1 MPAIAI
7 TTITNIIA
15 NLTMRDQK
23 FFSRYRAP
31 RVATPNLVA
40 AQVDSYNSLLTEGV
54 KEIFKEFTPIKDYS
68 GKKFDLEFVRIE
80 LGQPKFDEHYAKVQ
94 KMTLDIPLRAIVR
107 LKNKAQIIEKEQE
120 IFLADFPVMTS
131 HGTFIINGVERV
143 IVPQL
148 ARSYGVFFT
157 TDEVKGKRHFGA
169 KIIPAR
175 GAWIEIEVDA
185 DGQLQV
191 RIDRKRKFPATSL
204 LRVFGAGSD
213 AEIKALF
220 AESEYGAKWAA
231 QALEKDPAK
240 SVDEA
245 YIEIHKRLRDGD
257 LATVANAREYINSI
271 FGEDRYD
278 LSRVGRFRF
287 NQRFDKS
294 LDEKELT
301 RKTLSLDDIVT
312 VLNQTLELENDPEAV
327 EDNID
332 HLGSRRVRY
341 VGEMLQQ
348 RLRVGLTHMK
358 RNIQDRM
365 STIDTDATMPQQFV
379 NPRPLQARIKEFF
392 TTNQLSQFMQQE
404 NALTEI
410 EHLRTLSALGPG
422 GLTRERAGFE
432 VRDVHPSHYGRLCPI
447 HTPEGP
453 NIGLILRLSTFA
465 RVNEFGMIETPY
477 VKIKNGKV
485 TNEIVYLNAA
495 EEEKQSIAHGA
506 TKVEND
512 MIVDEMVEA
521 RLNGA
526 PVRAPRNEV
535 NYMDI
540 AAEQPFSIATSM
552 IPFLEHDDAN
562 RSLMGSNMQ
571 KQSTPCILPE
581 APLVATGM
589 EGRAAL
595 DTGRLIIAEEEGTI
609 VQADGRRIIV
619 KNTKG
624 KETEYPLV
632 NFVRTNG
639 FTALHQRPT
648 VSVGTKVQKG
658 DLLADT
664 SSTDNGQLALGQNCL
679 VAFMCWSGANYEDAI
694 IISER
699 MVKNSKFSSIHI
711 EEFVCNVRDTKLGEE
726 ETTHDIPNVSETK
739 LRNLDEEGI
748 IRVGSE
754 VRPGDI
760 LVGKITPKGETQLTP
775 EERLLRSIFGDKAR
789 DVKDSSL
796 RMENG
801 KRGRIISIKVFSREA
816 GHQLESGI
824 IKRIHIEIAQL
835 RTVSVG
841 DKLAGR
847 HGNKGVISR
856 ILPEEDMPYMED
868 GRPVDVILTPLGVPS
883 RMNLGQILELHLGLA
898 ANTLNYQAICP
909 PFAGATEGEIREELK
924 KAGFQENGKMK
935 LYDGRTGDAFEQD
948 ISVGYMYILKLHH
961 MVEDKIHM
969 RSIGPYS
976 LITQQPLGGKA
987 QGGGQRFGEM
997 EVWGLL
1003 GYGAAYTLREML
1015 TVKSDDIA
1023 GRSAAFD
1030 AIVRGERISHHYAPA
1045 SFNVLLHTLRGLALD
1060 VELMQNGSALVN
1072 ARKTPGAEVADFDAL
1087 RIRPASPEKILE
1099 WSHGEV
1105 TKPETINYRTQRP
1118 EKNSLFDEKIFG
1130 PERDY
1135 ECYCG
1140 KYRGIR
1146 YKGIVCEK
1154 CGVEITRSI
1163 VRRERM
1169 GHVDLAVPVAH
1180 VWFLRAI
1187 PSRLSMALGVA
1198 SGDLEKVV
1206 YFAGYMVTSVNKDE
1220 KTRICAELDA
1230 EFKSKTKNLQ
1240 DEKSKDKI
1248 KELFTEAKRDIES
1261 ITLGA
1266 VLDEPRYHRYT
1277 IKYGAMFEAGIGAEA
1292 IFELCK
1298 KLNLKQMI
1306 ADAEVS
1312 LEKAGA
1318 AEREK
1323 TSKRLSILRGMERA
1337 NIRPEWMFL
1346 TRIPVIPPGLRP
1358 MVALDGGRHATSD
1371 ANDLY
1376 RRVINRNNR
1385 LKKLL
1390 EIHAPDVILRNEK
1403 RILQEAVDALI
1414 DNSIRHGGAAFSATT
1429 QARTRPL
1436 KSLSDNLKGKHGL
1449 FRQNLLGK
1457 RVDYSGRSVIVV
1469 GPELK
1474 LSQCGLPKHMALELF
1489 RPFVIGKLLE
1499 KELAYNIRGAGRLI
1513 DEGVP
1518 EVWAILENIIKDK
1531 YVLLNRAPTLHRLG
1545 IQAFQPILI
1554 EGNAIQLHP
1563 LVCSAFN
1570 ADFDGDQMAVHVPL
1584 SPESQAEAREIMSA
1598 TKNILKPGNGEAVVA
1613 SKLLDILLGAYW
1625 MTKEVEGAMGENL
1638 AFPSPNAAILA
1649 YDYGRVGFQAKI
1661 KVMPSEK
1668 EKYAAFGGQ
1677 IFETTVGRLLFN
1689 TVFPNDYPFIN
1700 QAVDKKGLAK
1710 IIDNLIARYGLE
1722 KIPEIMDRIKNFGF
1736 RYVTQSG
1743 ITWSLDDIRIP
1754 EEKNGI
1760 VAVAQKKS
1768 EEIIRHWQE
1777 GLLSEEERYR
1787 MNIEVWHNAKADVEK
1802 LIPGTLVVNGPVSDM
1817 LKSGAR
1823 GSVAQVTQMAGMK
1836 GLIASPTGDTI
1847 ELPVTKSMKEGLS
1860 PIEYFLTTHGSRSGL
1875 ASTALSTAKAGYL
1888 TRRLFDVAQDIVVTE
1903 EECGTTTGLTIR
1915 RESAS
1920 GIGTFLAKNI
1930 EGRFLAADVEHDGKV
1945 EYKKGQFITSVDA
1958 KHIEEMGTPSVY
1970 VRSPVGCKS
1979 QQGVC
1984 VHCYGADL
1992 GTMKPVALGEA
2003 VGTVAAQAI
2012 GEPGTQLT
2020 MNIKHAG
2027 GAASAAGDVTQ
2038 GLPRVEEIFERRTP
2052 RNPAVVATVSGEV
2065 VEIKND
2071 GKEKVICVAPD
2082 LEHRKAGAK
2091 KDVIEYD
2098 LNYRRVPLVKV
2109 GEKIVKGQLITDGS
2123 ADLSDLFKYA
2133 GKEKTQEYIIKEV
2146 VKIYELQGASISVK
2160 HLETIVRQMFSRV
2173 RITSPGA
2180 TEFSNGDVISE
2191 NEFALI
2197 NGETLDAAGE
2207 VSTAEPLVM
2216 GILDVSLSRASFLSA
2231 ASFQNTTRML
2241 IRAAM
2246 YGSVDYLTGLKENV
2260 IIGRLIPAGTGF
2272 KGSPKE
2278 QLINRYGGQVTPEP
2292 VEVEKEV
2299 A

>member
-1 MPAIAI
+1 
-7 TTITNIIA
+7 
-15 NLTMRDQK
+15 MREK
-23 FFSRYRAP
+23 KHFARFRAP
-31 RVATPNLVA
+31 LVATPNLVA
-40 AQVDSYNSLLTEGV
+40 AQTDSYKWILEKGV
-54 KEIFKEFTPIKDYS
+54 RETFKEFTPIKDYS
-68 GKKFDLEFVRIE
+68 GKKFDLEFLKIE
-80 LGQPKFDEHYAKVQ
+80 LGEPKFDEHYAKAQ
-94 KMTLDIPLRAIVR
+94 KQTLDIPVRAQIK
-107 LKNKAQIIEKEQE
+107 LINKATGSEKEQE
-120 IFLADFPVMTS
+120 IFLADLPIMTS
-131 HGTFIINGVERV
+131 HGTFVINGVERV

-157 TDEVKGKRHFGA
+157 ADEVKGKRHFGA

-175 GAWIEIEVDA
+175 GAWIEMEADA
-185 DGQLQV
+185 TGDISV

-204 LRVFGAGSD
+204 LRVMGASFDSD
-213 AEIKALF
+213 IKSLF
-220 AESEYGAKWAA
+220 AKSPEGKKWAEL
-231 QALEKDPAK
+231 ALEKDPAK
-240 SVDEA
+240 TVDEA
-245 YIEIHKRLRDGD
+245 YVEIHKRLRDGD
-257 LATVANAREYINSI
+257 LATAANAREYINSI
-271 FGEDRYD
+271 FSEERYD

-287 NQRFDKS
+287 NQRFNKS
-294 LDEKELT
+294 LEEGELK
-301 RKTLSLDDIVT
+301 RKTLSLDDL
-312 VLNQTLELENDPEAV
+312 VLVINHVLKLENDPEAQ

-365 STIDTDATMPQQFV
+365 STIDADATLPQQFV

-404 NALTEI
+404 NALTEL

-465 RVNEFGMIETPY
+465 RLNEFGMIETPY
-477 VKIKNGKV
+477 SKVVKGHV
-485 TNEIVYLNAA
+485 TKEIVYLNAA
-495 EEEKQSIAHGA
+495 EEEKQRIAHGG
-506 TKVEND
+506 TKFGADGKIEEDIVE
-512 MIVDEMVEA
+512 V
-521 RLNGA
+521 RQNGE
-526 PVRAPRNEV
+526 PIRVPRNDV
-535 NYMDI
+535 DYIDVSP
-540 AAEQPFSIATSM
+540 EQPFSIATSM

-571 KQSTPCILPE
+571 KQATPCIVPE

-589 EGRAAL
+589 EERAAK
-595 DTGRLIIAEEEGTI
+595 DTGRLIYAAEAGVVTH
-609 VQADGRRIIV
+609 ADGRVIKV
-619 KNTKG
+619 KNEKG

-639 FTALHQRPT
+639 FTALHQRPS
-648 VSVGTKVQKG
+648 VSVGDKVKKG
-658 DLLADT
+658 GLLADMST
-664 SSTDNGQLALGQNCL
+664 SDSGQLALGQNAL

-699 MVKNSKFSSIHI
+699 MVKDSKFSSIHI
-711 EEFVCNVRDTKLGEE
+711 EEFVCNVRDTKLGPE
-726 ETTHDIPNVSETK
+726 ETTHDIPNVSEAK
-739 LRNLDEEGI
+739 LRNLDEDGI
-748 IRVGSE
+748 VRPGSE

-801 KRGRIISIKVFSREA
+801 KRGRIIGVKVFSREQ

-856 ILPEEDMPYMED
+856 ILPEEDMPYTAD

-924 KAGFQENGKMK
+924 KAGYNESGKMK
-935 LYDGRTGDAFEQD
+935 LYDGRTGEAFEQD

-997 EVWGLL
+997 EVWALL

-1015 TVKSDDIA
+1015 TIKSDDIT
-1023 GRSAAFD
+1023 GRSSAFD
-1030 AIVRGERISHHYAPA
+1030 SIVRGERITHHFAPA

-1060 VELMQNGSALVN
+1060 VELMRGDGPVRTG
-1072 ARKTPGAEVADFDAL
+1072 RKTPGAEASEFDGV
-1087 RIRPASPEKILE
+1087 RIRPASPERILE

-1154 CGVEITRSI
+1154 CGVEITRAI

-1187 PSRLSMALGVA
+1187 PSRLAMVLGI
-1198 SGDLEKVV
+1198 SGGDLEKVV
-1206 YFAGYMVTSVNKDE
+1206 YFAGYIVNAVHQKEKD
-1220 KTRICAELDA
+1220 RIVSELETEYKA
-1230 EFKSKTKNLQ
+1230 KMKNLQ
-1240 DEKSKDKI
+1240 DEKSKEKM
-1248 KELFTEAKRDIES
+1248 KELFLEAKKDIEA
-1261 ITLGA
+1261 IQVGA
-1266 VLDEPRYHRYT
+1266 VLDEPKYHRFA

-1292 IFELCK
+1292 IYNLCK
-1298 KLNLKQMI
+1298 SLNLKEI
-1306 ADAEVS
+1306 VKYIEEV
-1312 LEKAGA
+1312 LPDAGA

-1323 TSKRLSILRGMERA
+1323 LSKRLSVLRGMIRA
-1337 NIRPEWMFL
+1337 NVRPEWMFL

-1371 ANDLY
+1371 VNDLY

-1403 RILQEAVDALI
+1403 RILQEAIDALV

-1518 EVWAILENIIKDK
+1518 EVWAILEDVIKDK
-1531 YVLLNRAPTLHRLG
+1531 YVMLNRAPTLHRLG

-1563 LVCSAFN
+1563 MVCPAFN

-1584 SPESQAEAREIMSA
+1584 SPEAQAEAREIMA
-1598 TKNILKPGNGEAVVA
+1598 APKNILKPGNGEPVVA

-1625 MTKEVEGAMGENL
+1625 MTKEVSGAKGEGM
-1638 AFPSPNAAILA
+1638 AFPTPNAAILA
-1649 YDYGRVGFQAKI
+1649 YDYRAVGFQAKI
-1661 KVMPSEK
+1661 KVLPSEK
-1668 EKYAAFGGQ
+1668 EKYAQFGGQ
-1677 IFETTVGRLLFN
+1677 LFETTVGRLLFN
-1689 TVFPNDYPFIN
+1689 TVFPADYPFIN
-1700 QAVDKKGLAK
+1700 HAIDKKSLAK
-1710 IIDNLIARYGLE
+1710 LIDDLIARYGLE
-1722 KIPEIMDRIKNFGF
+1722 KIPDILDKVKNFGF

-1743 ITWSLDDIRIP
+1743 ITWSLDDIRVP
-1754 EEKNGI
+1754 AEKDAI
-1760 VAVAQKKS
+1760 VAAAQLKS
-1768 EEIIRHWQE
+1768 DEVVKHWQD

-1787 MNIEVWHNAKADVEK
+1787 MNIEVWHGAKSDVEK
-1802 LIPGTLVVNGPVSDM
+1802 LMPGTLPTNGPVSDM

-1836 GLIASPTGDTI
+1836 GLIASPTGEAI
-1847 ELPVTKSMKEGLS
+1847 EFPITKSMKEGLS
-1860 PIEYFLTTHGSRSGL
+1860 PLEYFITTHGSRKGL
-1875 ASTALSTAKAGYL
+1875 SDTALNTAKAGYL
-1888 TRRLFDVAQDIVVTE
+1888 TRRLFDVAQDVVVSE
-1903 EECGTTTGLTIR
+1903 DDCGTKEGLLVR

-1920 GIGTFLAKNI
+1920 GIGTFMAQNL
-1930 EGRFLAADVEHDGKV
+1930 EGRYLADDVEKDGKV
-1945 EYKKGQFITSVDA
+1945 EYKKGHFVTTQDA
-1958 KHIEEMGTPSVY
+1958 QRIEELGVPAVLA
-1970 VRSPVGCKS
+1970 RSPVACKS
-1979 QQGVC
+1979 TRGIC
-1984 VHCYGADL
+1984 AHCYGADL
-1992 GTMKPVALGEA
+1992 GTMKSVNLGEA

-2020 MNIKHAG
+2020 MRTFHAG
-2027 GAASAAGDVTQ
+2027 GAASVGGDITQ
-2038 GLPRVEEIFERRTP
+2038 GLPRVEEIFERRAP
-2052 RNPAVVATVSGEV
+2052 RNPAVIASVSGEV
-2065 VEIKND
+2065 VEIKDD
-2071 GKEKVICVAPD
+2071 GKEKIIVVAPD
-2082 LEHRKAGAK
+2082 LEHKKGK
-2091 KDVIEYD
+2091 KDVIEYEV
-2098 LNYRRVPLVKV
+2098 NPRRIPAVKV
-2109 GEKIVKGQLITDGS
+2109 GSRVEKGQFLTDGS
-2123 ADLSDLFKYA
+2123 ADLSELFKYA
-2133 GKEKTQEYIIKEV
+2133 GKEKTQEYIISEV
-2146 VKIYELQGASISVK
+2146 VKIYELQGANISTK
-2160 HLETIVRQMFSRV
+2160 HLEVIIRQMFSRV
-2173 RITSPGA
+2173 KVTHGGTTEYSPG
-2180 TEFSNGDVISE
+2180 DVLSAADLE
-2191 NEFALI
+2191 VANEAVKESG
-2197 NGETLDAAGE
+2197 GEPAK
-2207 VSTAEPLVM
+2207 SEPLVM

-2241 IRAAM
+2241 IKASIYGAM
-2246 YGSVDYLTGLKENV
+2246 DKLEGLKENV
-2260 IIGRLIPAGTGF
+2260 ILGRLIPAGTGF
-2272 KGSPKE
+2272 KGSVKE
-2278 QLINRYGGQVTPEP
+2278 KLVNKYAPVGGDLVDDRVRPPLARGE
-2292 VEVEKEV
+2292 
-2299 A
+2299 

>member
-1 MPAIAI
+1 
-7 TTITNIIA
+7 
-15 NLTMRDQK
+15 MREQK
-23 FFSRYRAP
+23 FFKRYRQP
-31 RVATPNLVA
+31 RVDTPNLVA
-40 AQVDSYNSLLTEGV
+40 AQVESFGRLLSEGI
-54 KEIFKEFTPIKDYS
+54 KETFKEFTPIKDYS
-68 GKKFDLEFVRIE
+68 GKKFDLEFVKVEIGE
-80 LGQPKFDEHYAKVQ
+80 PKVDEHYAKAQ
-94 KMTLDIPLRAIVR
+94 KMTLDVPLRGIVR
-107 LKNKAQIIEKEQE
+107 LKNKTTGSEKEQE
-120 IFLADFPVMTS
+120 IFLADFPIMTE
-131 HGTFIINGVERV
+131 HGTFVINGVERV

-157 TDEVKGKRHFGA
+157 ADEVKGKRHFGA

-175 GAWIEIEVDA
+175 GAWIEIEAGA
-185 DGQLQV
+185 DGELNV

-204 LRVFGAGSD
+204 LRVLGAAFDSD
-213 AEIKALF
+213 MKSLF
-220 AESEYGAKWAA
+220 AGTPHGKRWIEE
-231 QALEKDPAK
+231 ALKKDPAK
-240 SVDEA
+240 KVDEA
-245 YIEIHKRLRDGD
+245 YVEIHKRLRDGD
-257 LATVANAREYINSI
+257 LATAKNAQEYINSI
-271 FGEDRYD
+271 FGVERYD
-278 LSRVGRFRF
+278 LSRVGRYRF
-287 NQRFDKS
+287 NQRFHKS

-301 RKTLSLDDIVT
+301 RKTLSLDDVVT
-312 VLNQTLELENDPEAV
+312 VLTHVLKLENDPEAE

-341 VGEMLQQ
+341 VGEMLGQ

-365 STIDTDATMPQQFV
+365 STIDAEATMPVQFV

-392 TTNQLSQFMQQE
+392 TTNQLSQFAQQE
-404 NALTEI
+404 NALTEL
-410 EHLRTLSALGPG
+410 EHMRTLSALGPG

-432 VRDVHPSHYGRLCPI
+432 VRDVHTSHYGRLCPI
-447 HTPEGP
+447 QTPEGQ

-465 RVNEFGMIETPY
+465 RLNEFGMIETPY
-477 VKIKNGKV
+477 ARVVDGRV
-485 TNEIVYLNAA
+485 TKEIVYLNAA
-495 EEEKQSIAHGA
+495 EEEKETIAHGA
-506 TKVEND
+506 ILVGED
-512 MIVDEMVEA
+512 GAVLEDMVEVRLGGSPTRVA
-521 RLNGA
+521 RKE
-526 PVRAPRNEV
+526 VRYIDVAS
-535 NYMDI
+535 
-540 AAEQPFSIATSM
+540 EQPFSIATSM

-562 RSLMGSNMQ
+562 RALMGSNMQ
-571 KQSTPCILPE
+571 KQATPCIIPE
-581 APLVATGM
+581 APLVGTGI
-589 EGRAAL
+589 EARAAR
-595 DTGRLIIAEEEGTI
+595 DTGRLITAKEDGT
-609 VQADGRRIIV
+609 VTAADGKRIAV
-619 KNTKG
+619 KNAKG
-624 KETEYPLV
+624 KEIEYPLV

-639 FTALHQRPT
+639 FTALHGRPA
-648 VSVGTKVQKG
+648 VSVGTKVKKG

-664 SSTDNGQLALGQNCL
+664 SSTDGGQLALGQNVL

-699 MVKNSKFSSIHI
+699 LVKDSKFSSIHI
-711 EEFVCNVRDTKLGEE
+711 EEFVANVRDTKLGPE

-739 LRNLDEEGI
+739 LRNLDEDGI
-748 IRVGSE
+748 VRVGSE

-801 KRGRIISIKVFSREA
+801 KRGRIIGVKVFSREA
-816 GHQLESGI
+816 GHNLDSGI
-824 IKRIHIEIAQL
+824 IKRVHIEVAQL

-856 ILPEEDMPYMED
+856 VLPEEDMPYSAD

-898 ANTLNYQAICP
+898 AHTLNYQAVCP
-909 PFAGATEGEIREELK
+909 PFAGATDEEIRQELK
-924 KAGFQENGKMK
+924 TAGFSETGKMR
-935 LYDGRTGDAFEQD
+935 LFDGRTGEQFEQD
-948 ISVGYMYILKLHH
+948 IAVGYMYIMKLHH

-997 EVWGLL
+997 EVWALL

-1015 TVKSDDIA
+1015 TVKSDDIM

-1030 AIVRGERISHHYAPA
+1030 AIVRGERISQHYAPA

-1060 VELMQNGSALVN
+1060 VELMRGNDPVRATT
-1072 ARKTPGAEVADFDAL
+1072 RKTPGADIGDFDAVK
-1087 RIRPASPEKILE
+1087 IRPASPEKILT

-1130 PERDY
+1130 PEKDY

-1146 YKGIVCEK
+1146 YKGIICEK
-1154 CGVEITRSI
+1154 CGVEITRAI

-1187 PSRLSMALGVA
+1187 PSRLSMVLGIPG
-1198 SGDLEKVV
+1198 GDLEKVV
-1206 YFAGYMVTSVNKDE
+1206 YFAGYIVTAVHKSE
-1220 KTRICAELDA
+1220 KERILGELEVEYKA
-1230 EFKSKTKNLQ
+1230 KMKNLQ
-1240 DEKSKDKI
+1240 DDKSKEKM
-1248 KELFTEAKRDIES
+1248 KELFLEAKHDIES
-1261 ITLGA
+1261 IVVGA
-1266 VLDEPRYHRYT
+1266 VLDEPKYHRYA
-1277 IKYGAMFEAGIGAEA
+1277 IKYAACFEAGIGAEA
-1292 IFELCK
+1292 VYNLCK
-1298 KLNLKQMI
+1298 ELNLKELI
-1306 ADAEVS
+1306 AHVEKS
-1312 LEKAGA
+1312 LEKGGV

-1323 TSKRLSILRGMERA
+1323 LGKRLSLLRGMLRA
-1337 NIRPEWMFL
+1337 GVRPEWIFL
-1346 TRIPVIPPGLRP
+1346 TRIPIIPPGLRP

-1371 ANDLY
+1371 VNDLY

-1385 LKKLL
+1385 LKKLI

-1414 DNSIRHGGAAFSATT
+1414 DNSIRHGGAAYSATT
-1429 QARTRPL
+1429 QARQRPL

-1518 EVWAILENIIKDK
+1518 EVWAILEEVIKDK

-1563 LVCSAFN
+1563 LVCPAFN

-1584 SPESQAEAREIMSA
+1584 SPEAQAEAREIMA
-1598 TKNILKPGNGEAVVA
+1598 APKNILKPGNAEPVIAG
-1613 SKLLDILLGAYW
+1613 KLLDILLGSYW
-1625 MTKEVEGAMGENL
+1625 MTKEVAGAKGEGL
-1638 AFPSPNAAILA
+1638 IFPSPNAAILA
-1649 YDYGRVGFQAKI
+1649 YDYGHVGFQAKV

-1668 EKYAAFGGQ
+1668 EKYAQFGGAL
-1677 IFETTVGRLLFN
+1677 FETTVGRLLFN
-1689 TVFPNDYPFIN
+1689 TVFPADYPFIN
-1700 QAVDKKGLAK
+1700 SPIDKKTLAK
-1710 IIDNLIARYGLE
+1710 IIDDLIVRYGLA

-1754 EEKNGI
+1754 EKKDEI
-1760 VAVAQKKS
+1760 VARAQKKS
-1768 EEIIRHWQE
+1768 DEIVEHWRS

-1787 MNIEVWHNAKADVEK
+1787 MNIEVWHAAKAEVEK
-1802 LIPGTLVVNGPVSDM
+1802 LIPATLPKEGSVSDM
-1817 LKSGAR
+1817 LRSGAR
-1823 GSVAQVTQMAGMK
+1823 GSIAQVTQMAGMK
-1836 GLIASPTGDTI
+1836 GLIASPTGEAI
-1847 ELPVTKSMKEGLS
+1847 EFPITTSMKEGLS
-1860 PIEYFLTTHGSRSGL
+1860 PIEYFITTHGSRKGL
-1875 ASTALSTAKAGYL
+1875 SDTALNTAKAGYL
-1888 TRRLFDVAQDIVVTE
+1888 TRRLFDVAQDVVVTE
-1903 EECGTTTGLTIR
+1903 EECGTKEGLIVR

-1920 GIGTFLAKNI
+1920 GIGTFLAQNI
-1930 EGRFLAADVEHDGKV
+1930 EGRYLASDVEEEGKV
-1945 EYKKGQFITSVDA
+1945 LFKKGHFLTQGDA
-1958 KHIEEMGTPSVY
+1958 KRIEEAGIPAVS

-1979 QQGVC
+1979 GRGIC

-1992 GTMKPVALGEA
+1992 GTMKPVSLGEA

-2020 MNIKHAG
+2020 MRTFHAG
-2027 GAASAAGDVTQ
+2027 GAASVSGDITQ
-2038 GLPRVEEIFERRTP
+2038 GLPRVEEIFERRMP
-2052 RNPAVVATVSGEV
+2052 RNPAVVAGVSGKV
-2065 VEIKND
+2065 VEIKQE
-2071 GKEKVICVAPD
+2071 GQEKTLIIAPD
-2082 LEHRKAGAK
+2082 LEHKGKGK
-2091 KDVIEYD
+2091 KDKDTIEYD
-2098 LNYRRVPLVKV
+2098 VHFRRMPLIKAGDTVTR
-2109 GEKIVKGQLITDGS
+2109 GQLLTDGS
-2123 ADLSDLFKYA
+2123 VDLSDLFKYA
-2133 GKEKTQEYIIKEV
+2133 GREKTEEYIISEII
-2146 VKIYELQGASISVK
+2146 KIYELQGASISTK
-2160 HLETIVRQMFSRV
+2160 HVEVIVRQMFSRL
-2173 RITSPGA
+2173 RIKEQGDSD
-2180 TEFSNGDVISE
+2180 FSIGDVVTE
-2191 NEFALI
+2191 AEFDSVNAKI
-2197 NGETLDAAGE
+2197 KEAGGEK
-2207 VSTAEPLVM
+2207 VVAEPLVM

-2241 IRAAM
+2241 IKASM
-2246 YGSVDYLTGLKENV
+2246 YGSVDKLEGLKENV

-2272 KGSPKE
+2272 KGSPKAE
-2278 QLINRYGGQVTPEP
+2278 IVAKYSTPTSIP
-2292 VEVEKEV
+2292 AIAKEKEI

>member
-1 MPAIAI
+1 
-7 TTITNIIA
+7 
-15 NLTMRDQK
+15 MREQK
-23 FFSRYRAP
+23 YFSRFRAA
-31 RVATPNLVA
+31 RVETPNLVE
-40 AQVDSYNSLLTEGV
+40 AQLNSYKWILEQGI
-54 KEIFKEFTPIKDYS
+54 KETFKEFTPIRDYS
-68 GKKFDLEFVRIE
+68 GKKFDLEFVKIE
-80 LGQPKFDEHYAKVQ
+80 LGEPKYDEHYAKAQ
-94 KMTLDIPLRAIVR
+94 KMTLDLPLRAIVK
-107 LKNKAQIIEKEQE
+107 LKNKVAGTEKEQE
-120 IFLADFPVMTS
+120 IFLADFPVMTD
-131 HGTFIINGVERV
+131 HGTFVINGVERV

-157 TDEVKGKRHFGA
+157 TDELKGKRHFGA

-175 GAWIEIEVDA
+175 GAWIELETGS
-185 DGQLQV
+185 DGEISV
-191 RIDRKRKFPATSL
+191 RIDRKRKFPASSL
-204 LRVFGAGSD
+204 LRVMGAQYDSD
-213 AEIKALF
+213 LKSLF
-220 AESEYGAKWAA
+220 AGNPYEKHWIEA
-231 QALEKDPAK
+231 ALESDPAK
-240 SVDEA
+240 TLEDSYV
-245 YIEIHKRLRDGD
+245 EIHKRLRDGD
-257 LATVANAREYINSI
+257 LATAANAKEYIDSI
-271 FGEDRYD
+271 FNEERYD
-278 LSRVGRFRF
+278 LSRVGRYRF
-287 NQRFDKS
+287 NQRFNKS
-294 LDEKELT
+294 LDESELN
-301 RKTLSLDDIVT
+301 RKTLSLDDVVT
-312 VLNQTLELENDPEAV
+312 VIKHVIKLENDPDAI

-341 VGEMLQQ
+341 VGEMLQS

-365 STIDTDATMPQQFV
+365 STIDAEATMPVQFV

-404 NALTEI
+404 NALTEL

-453 NIGLILRLSTFA
+453 NIGLILRLANFA
-465 RVNEFGMIETPY
+465 RLNEFGMIETPY
-477 VKIKNGKV
+477 VKVVGGKV
-485 TNEIVYLNAA
+485 TNDIVYLNAA
-495 EEEKQSIAHGA
+495 EEEKQPIAHAAITVGDDGLIQDEA
-506 TKVEND
+506 VE
-512 MIVDEMVEA
+512 V
-521 RLNGA
+521 RLEGA
-526 PVRAPRNEV
+526 PTRVPREEVKFIDVAP
-535 NYMDI
+535 
-540 AAEQPFSIATSM
+540 EQPFSVATSM

-571 KQSTPCILPE
+571 KQATPCIIAE
-581 APLVATGM
+581 EPLVGTGV
-589 EGRAAL
+589 ELRAAK
-595 DTGRLIIAEEEGTI
+595 DTGRLYYAKEEGVVT
-609 VQADGRRIIV
+609 QADGRRVIV
-619 KNTKG
+619 KNAKG
-624 KETEYPLV
+624 KDTEYPLV

-639 FTALHQRPT
+639 FTALHQRPS
-648 VSVGTKVQKG
+648 VSVGQKVKKG
-658 DLLADT
+658 ELLADT
-664 SSTDNGQLALGQNCL
+664 STSNNGQLALGQNAL

-699 MVKNSKFSSIHI
+699 MVKDSKFSSIHI
-711 EEFVCNVRDTKLGEE
+711 EEFVCNVRDTKLGPE
-726 ETTHDIPNVSETK
+726 ETTHDIPNVSEVK
-739 LRNLDEEGI
+739 LRNLDEDGI
-748 IRVGSE
+748 VQVGSE

-801 KRGRIISIKVFSREA
+801 KRGRIIGVKVFSREA

-835 RTVSVG
+835 RPVSVG

-856 ILPEEDMPYMED
+856 ILPEEDMPYMAD

-924 KAGFQENGKMK
+924 KAGFAESGKMP
-935 LYDGRTGDAFEQD
+935 LYDGRTGEKFEQD
-948 ISVGYMYILKLHH
+948 IAVGYMYILKLHH
-961 MVEDKIHM
+961 MVADKIHM

-997 EVWGLL
+997 EVWALL

-1015 TVKSDDIA
+1015 TVKSDDIQ

-1060 VELMQNGSALVN
+1060 VELMHGNDPIRGIK
-1072 ARKTPGAEVADFDAL
+1072 KTPGAEVSDFDAV
-1087 RIRPASPEKILE
+1087 RIRPASPERIIE

-1130 PERDY
+1130 PEKDY

-1146 YKGIVCEK
+1146 YKGIICEK
-1154 CGVEITRSI
+1154 CGVEITRAI

-1187 PSRLSMALGVA
+1187 PSRLSLILGISA
-1198 SGDLEKVV
+1198 GELEKVV
-1206 YFAGYMVTSVNKDE
+1206 YFAGYIVNAVHKAE
-1220 KTRICAELDA
+1220 KERIVGEL
-1230 EFKSKTKNLQ
+1230 ETEYKSKMKNLV
-1240 DEKSKDKI
+1240 DEKSKDKM
-1248 KELFTEAKRDIES
+1248 KELFLEAKRDIES
-1261 ITLGA
+1261 IEVGA
-1266 VLDEPRYHRYT
+1266 VLDEPRYHRYA

-1292 IFELCK
+1292 IYNLCK
-1298 KLNLKQMI
+1298 DLNVKDMI
-1306 ADAEVS
+1306 TKSEAA
-1312 LEKAGA
+1312 LEDAGA

-1323 TSKRLSILRGMERA
+1323 LGKRLSALRAMARS

-1371 ANDLY
+1371 VNDLY

-1414 DNSIRHGGAAFSATT
+1414 DNSIRHGGAAYSATM
-1429 QARTRPL
+1429 QARQRPL

-1474 LSQCGLPKHMALELF
+1474 LNQCGLPKHMALELF
-1489 RPFVIGKLLE
+1489 RPFVIGKLLL

-1518 EVWAILENIIKDK
+1518 EVWAILEDIIKDK

-1545 IQAFQPILI
+1545 IQAFQPVLI

-1563 LVCSAFN
+1563 LVCPAFN

-1584 SPESQAEAREIMSA
+1584 SPEAQTEAREIMA
-1598 TKNILKPGNGEAVVA
+1598 AHRNILKPGSGDPVVA
-1613 SKLLDILLGAYW
+1613 SKLLDILLGTYW
-1625 MTKEVEGAMGENL
+1625 MTKEVTDAKGEGK
-1638 AFPSPNAAILA
+1638 AFSSPNSAILA
-1649 YDYGRVGFQAKI
+1649 YDYGQVGFQAKI
-1661 KVMPSEK
+1661 KVLPSEK
-1668 EKYAAFGGQ
+1668 EKYAEYDGKL
-1677 IFETTVGRLLFN
+1677 FETTVGRLLFN
-1689 TVFPNDYPFIN
+1689 TVFPSDYPYLNKAI
-1700 QAVDKKGLAK
+1700 DKKGMAK
-1710 IIDNLIARYGLE
+1710 LVEDLIARYGLE
-1722 KIPEIMDRIKNFGF
+1722 RIPEIMDRIKNFGF
-1736 RYVTQSG
+1736 KYVTKSG
-1743 ITWSLDDIRIP
+1743 ITWSLDDIKIP
-1754 EEKNGI
+1754 EKKEGI
-1760 VAVAQKKS
+1760 VTEARKKS
-1768 EEIIRHWQE
+1768 DEIFVHWQN

-1787 MNIEVWHNAKADVEK
+1787 LNIEVWHAAKADVEK
-1802 LIPGTLVVNGPVSDM
+1802 LIPATLAVNGPVSDM

-1823 GSVAQVTQMAGMK
+1823 GSLAQMTQMAGMK
-1836 GLIASPTGDTI
+1836 GLIASPTGETI

-1860 PIEYFLTTHGSRSGL
+1860 PIEYFTTTHGSRSGL

-1888 TRRLFDVAQDIVVTE
+1888 TRRLFDVAQDVVVGE
-1903 EECGTTTGLTIR
+1903 EECGTKEGLFIR

-1920 GIGTFLAKNI
+1920 GIGTFLAQNI
-1930 EGRFLAADVEHDGKV
+1930 QGRYLAQDLEIDGKV
-1945 EYKKGQFITSVDA
+1945 EFKKGHFLTHLDA
-1958 KHIEEMGTPSVY
+1958 KKIEDAGVPGAY
-1970 VRSPVGCKS
+1970 VRSPVACRSAHGICAA
-1979 QQGVC
+1979 
-1984 VHCYGADL
+1984 CYGADL

-2038 GLPRVEEIFERRTP
+2038 GLPRVEEIFERRSP
-2052 RNPAVVATVSGEV
+2052 RNPAVVASVSGEV
-2065 VEIKND
+2065 AEIKND
-2071 GKEKVICVAPD
+2071 GKEKILIVTPD
-2082 LEHRKAGAK
+2082 IEHMPAKTAKGKAK
-2091 KDVIEYD
+2091 KDTIEYAMHP
-2098 LNYRRVPLVKV
+2098 RRVPNVKV
-2109 GEKIVKGQLITDGS
+2109 GDKVTKGQIITDGS
-2123 ADLSDLFKYA
+2123 ADLTELFKFA
-2133 GKEKTQEYIIKEV
+2133 GKEATQEYIIKEV
-2146 VKIYELQGASISVK
+2146 LKIYELQGANISTK
-2160 HLETIVRQMFSRV
+2160 HLEVIIRQMFSRV
-2173 RITSPGA
+2173 KITATGA
-2180 TEFSNGDVISE
+2180 TEFSNGDVASE
-2191 NEFALI
+2191 VELDVINDQMKKAGTEGAKGEGLI
-2197 NGETLDAAGE
+2197 
-2207 VSTAEPLVM
+2207 M
-2216 GILDVSLSRASFLSA
+2216 GIQEVSLSRASFLSA

-2241 IRAAM
+2241 IRASI
-2246 YGSVDYLTGLKENV
+2246 YGSVDHLQGLKENV

-2272 KGSPKE
+2272 KGSPKAALVARSVPQPTAPE
-2278 QLINRYGGQVTPEP
+2278 IVESDKELI
-2292 VEVEKEV
+2292 K
-2299 A
+2299 